1 MDGEA
6 LATLIGLTP
15 GPDCLKDLVK
25 KVGWRLKVYKAIKE
39 LYEGENVRLHN
50 GVQVHSIIKF
60 VIEYRRIIIVF
71 QKALNPALSRSAVAL
86 VSSVKRFVID
96 IW

>member
-39 LYEGENVRLHN
+39 LYEGENV
-50 GVQVHSIIKF
+50 S
-60 VIEYRRIIIVF
+60 
-71 QKALNPALSRSAVAL
+71 LNNKVCMISLNNSMLFNAGRSLYSRKS
-86 VSSVKRFVID
+86 
-96 IW
+96 

>member
-1 MDGEA
+1 MWTKINLQLDRINDVTSLIVENDMDGEA

-39 LYEGENVRLHN
+39 LWGRKCEPE
-50 GVQVHSIIKF
+50 Q
-60 VIEYRRIIIVF
+60 
-71 QKALNPALSRSAVAL
+71 
-86 VSSVKRFVID
+86 
-96 IW
+96 

>member
-1 MDGEA
+1 MYKPYISLTVENDMDGEA

-39 LYEGENVRLHN
+39 LYEGENVSLNNRVCMSSLN
-50 GVQVHSIIKF
+50 NSILF
-60 VIEYRRIIIVF
+60 NTDRTFIVF
-71 QKALNPALSRSAVAL
+71 QKVLSPA
-86 VSSVKRFVID
+86 
-96 IW
+96 

>member
-1 MDGEA
+1 MYKPYISLTVENDMDGEA

-39 LYEGENVRLHN
+39 LYEGENVSLN
-50 GVQVHSIIKF
+50 NKVCMSSLNNSILF
-60 VIEYRRIIIVF
+60 NTDRTFIVF
-71 QKALNPALSRSAVAL
+71 QKVLSPA
-86 VSSVKRFVID
+86 
-96 IW
+96 